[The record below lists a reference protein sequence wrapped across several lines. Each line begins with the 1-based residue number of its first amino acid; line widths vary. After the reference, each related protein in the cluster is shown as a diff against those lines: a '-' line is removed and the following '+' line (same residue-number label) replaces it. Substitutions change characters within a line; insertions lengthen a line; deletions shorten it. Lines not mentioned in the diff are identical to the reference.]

1 MPEVEF
7 DPATHVPLALGDML
21 LLFTDGFFEWSRPDG
36 EQFGTDRLTDVVRRH
51 RDLPVA
57 EVIALVYAAVV
68 EFSEGTKQSDDC
80 TAVIVK
86 RVSTTPS

>member
-7 DPATHVPLALGDML
+7 DPPTHVPLAPGDML
-21 LLFTDGFFEWSRPDG
+21 LLFTDGFFEWSRLDG

-57 EVIALVYAAVV
+57 EIIALVYAAVV
-68 EFSEGTKQSDDC
+68 DFSEGTKQSDDC